1 MPTRPRT
8 SWLSEIEVLWPN
20 RAGPVKVLIFTYF
33 FIGGNQT
40 RNRTGKKSP
49 LQYSPQYRQQP
60 AHSGIIEKH
69 ILQPTMWYVDS
80 SAIKRAETHFTDG
93 IMEWV
98 LFFFLASISQTMLLC
113 AKSCMNVFL
122 SPWVIRGTVSKIEIK
137 RANLTEARACYSSQQ
152 QLKELH
158 MLKATHIQN
167 LHIWK
172 TYQFRPK
179 VNFHWLKDI
188 TYKENTTLS
197 IWDMLLVCTSPGLGY
212 TKVQFVGRPIKQGR
226 RVLLEPKR
234 ERILGH
240 ASAKTLQ

>member
-1 MPTRPRT
+1 MAIKQ
-8 SWLSEIEVLWPN
+8 EIE
-20 RAGPVKVLIFTYF
+20 
-33 FIGGNQT
+33 Q
-40 RNRTGKKSP
+40 GKKASINI
-49 LQYSPQYRQQP
+49 LHKKDNNQL
-60 AHSGIIEKH
+60 ILEFIEKH

-93 IMEWV
+93 VMEWV
-98 LFFFLASISQTMLLC
+98 LFFFLASVSQTMLLC
-113 AKSCMNVFL
+113 AKSCMNMFL

-167 LHIWK
+167 LNIWK

-179 VNFHWLKDI
+179 VNLHWLKDI

-212 TKVQFVGRPIKQGR
+212 TKVQFVGRHIKQGR
-226 RVLLEPKR
+226 RALLEPKR